1 MLISTFIVAILLL
14 FSFHKLN
21 IKYRESGS
29 AHKLLNNFQ
38 FFDFEFRFRN
48 RYFKSY
54 KVKNKKN
61 NLYDLINDDLLKLP
75 KGTLGRD
82 FYEWSGRSN
91 KNAVNLYNIYKK
103 KSDTKKITE
112 FKKDWAVTHDLQ
124 HFLTG
129 YDTTIL
135 GEGLMFTYSLRHE
148 LRPTVLAIVLIT
160 TIKTL
165 FKRKGYRKFKWWV
178 SLLYEAHKLSKNTK
192 WLMIVDWENRFK
204 QKTKKVKKDLN
215 IRKPELFLMAQAYIN
230 KKYQGEA

>member
-91 KNAVNLYNIYKK
+91 KNAVNL
-103 KSDTKKITE
+103 
-112 FKKDWAVTHDLQ
+112 
-124 HFLTG
+124 
-129 YDTTIL
+129 
-135 GEGLMFTYSLRHE
+135 
-148 LRPTVLAIVLIT
+148 
-160 TIKTL
+160 
-165 FKRKGYRKFKWWV
+165 
-178 SLLYEAHKLSKNTK
+178 
-192 WLMIVDWENRFK
+192 
-204 QKTKKVKKDLN
+204 
-215 IRKPELFLMAQAYIN
+215 
-230 KKYQGEA
+230 

>member
-1 MLISTFIVAILLL
+1 MLASTFIVTILILLSL
-14 FSFHKLN
+14 RKLD

-29 AHKLLNNFQ
+29 SHKLLNNFQ

-48 RYFKSY
+48 RYFKSFTI
-54 KVKNKKN
+54 KNKKN

-91 KNAVNLYNIYKK
+91 KNIVNLYNIYKK

-112 FKKDWAVTHDLQ
+112 FKKNYVVIHDLQ

-129 YDTTIL
+129 YDTTMI

-148 LRPTVLAIVLIT
+148 LRPTVLAIILIT

-165 FKRKGYRKFKWWV
+165 FKRNGYEKVKWWI
-178 SLLYEAHKLSKNTK
+178 SLLYEAYKLSENTK

-215 IRKPELFLMAQAYIN
+215 IRKPELFLIVQTHIN
-230 KKYQGEA
+230 KKYRGEI